1 MDALLKRWWRN
12 RKNGE
17 TKEVTLTVRQA
28 AQHGWEPYDLPV
40 VAQVV
45 KPLPIK
51 EIKEQVATKTDSGI
65 DNRPANELPPEPKEL
80 ENAALAP
87 KPTTPKPATKKPG
100 RKPKNPKPE

>member
-45 KPLPIK
+45 KPLIPVKMPTQPVARDIQDLPEWSK
-51 EIKEQVATKTDSGI
+51 E
-65 DNRPANELPPEPKEL
+65 PEPKEP

-87 KPTTPKPATKKPG
+87 PTTPKPAAKKAG

>member
-51 EIKEQVATKTDSGI
+51 EIKHAVVDEGLQ
-65 DNRPANELPPEPKEL
+65 RLPDFNKEPEPKEP
-80 ENAALAP
+80 ENAALTP
-87 KPTTPKPATKKPG
+87 KPTTPKPAAKKAG